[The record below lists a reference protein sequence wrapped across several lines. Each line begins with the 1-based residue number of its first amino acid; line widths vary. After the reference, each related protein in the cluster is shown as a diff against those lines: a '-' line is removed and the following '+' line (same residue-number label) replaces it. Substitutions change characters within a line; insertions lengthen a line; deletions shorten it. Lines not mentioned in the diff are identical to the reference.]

1 MSNEIIVG
9 LLSFAGTAVGSLGG
23 IIASAK
29 LTNYRIQQLEKKVD
43 EHNHFAERIPVIE
56 EKIAVANNRIGDLE
70 VVVGMNKPKI

>member
-43 EHNHFAERIPVIE
+43 EHNNFAKRIPVIE

>member
-1 MSNEIIVG
+1 MSSEIVVG
-9 LLSFAGTAVGSLGG
+9 LLSFAGTVVGSICG

-43 EHNHFAERIPVIE
+43 EHNNFAKRIPVIE

>member
-43 EHNHFAERIPVIE
+43 EHNNFAKRIPVID